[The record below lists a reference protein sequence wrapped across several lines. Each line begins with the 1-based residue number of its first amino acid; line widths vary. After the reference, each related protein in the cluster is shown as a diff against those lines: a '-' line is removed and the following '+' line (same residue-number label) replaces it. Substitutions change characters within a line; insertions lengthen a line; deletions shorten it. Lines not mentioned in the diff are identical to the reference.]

1 MKRAKY
7 SLIPEGPHVIDPL
20 RREASPLGI
29 ADSPL
34 SLPLE
39 DAAACRCAGS
49 VFCAALSAGEKARAE
64 ARGGRE

>member
-7 SLIPEGPHVIDPL
+7 LVIPDGADDIDRL
-20 RREASPLGI
+20 WREARPVGI
-29 ADSPL
+29 AHSPFWL
-34 SLPLE
+34 SLE

-64 ARGGRE
+64 ARGERE